1 MVVPLFTAVC
11 VELALGSHT
20 CGHICKTKRDIS
32 PVKAPARDA
41 THTAASQADA
51 LPTDDRRSHARACV
65 SFSRRK
71 CESAVCVECVFF
83 RRRFARPSA
92 RRRSAHSLNS

>member
-1 MVVPLFTAVC
+1 MVVPLLTAVC
-11 VELALGSHT
+11 VAFALGSHT
-20 CGHICKTKRDIS
+20 
-32 PVKAPARDA
+32 
-41 THTAASQADA
+41 
-51 LPTDDRRSHARACV
+51 CV